1 MLPLRRG
8 HFLSFYRRET
18 KKFSLEER
26 GQPKFFSSSPRG
38 RRLSLLKAKD
48 ANGNALEN
56 SNLSVSQSGN
66 SRRIRSFSTRFFF
79 RGARVACVLVTVF
92 FLTLNVVFSLFFHAS
107 CVAGDELKEKR
118 GKNFEYSMRKT
129 KRKRARA
136 RKRERVNEREREF
149 VTQKPT
155 VLLLL
160 ILLKCAEEDFRRSFF
175 YFTRKQETSQSDVPV
190 KPPNAS
196 KYSPD

>member
-66 SRRIRSFSTRFFF
+66 SRRIRSFFTRFFF

-92 FLTLNVVFSLFFHAS
+92 FLPLNVVFLFFFARL
-107 CVAGDELKEKR
+107 VWPEMNNEKR
-118 GKNFEYSMRKT
+118 GKKYLRKT

-136 RKRERVNEREREF
+136 EERESERERESSLR
-149 VTQKPT
+149 KN
-155 VLLLL
+155 LL
-160 ILLKCAEEDFRRSFF
+160 CC
-175 YFTRKQETSQSDVPV
+175 YF
-190 KPPNAS
+190 
-196 KYSPD
+196 

>member
-66 SRRIRSFSTRFFF
+66 SRRIRSFFTRFFF

-92 FLTLNVVFSLFFHAS
+92 FLTLKCCFFSFFS
-107 CVAGDELKEKR
+107 RVLCAGEREK
-118 GKNFEYSMRKT
+118 GEKILAKQSGS
-129 KRKRARA
+129 ARA
-136 RKRERVNEREREF
+136 RKRERVNERERVRYAKTYYA
-149 VTQKPT
+149 VTFDAAKMRGGGFPAIFFLFHPQTRNFAIRRARQTSKREQ
-155 VLLLL
+155 VLSGL
-160 ILLKCAEEDFRRSFF
+160 
-175 YFTRKQETSQSDVPV
+175 TR
-190 KPPNAS
+190 NRG
-196 KYSPD
+196 

>member
-48 ANGNALEN
+48 AKGNALEN

-66 SRRIRSFSTRFFF
+66 SRRIRSFFTRFFF

-92 FLTLNVVFSLFFHAS
+92 FLTLKCCFFSFFS
-107 CVAGDELKEKR
+107 RVLCAGEREK
-118 GKNFEYSMRKT
+118 GEKILAKQSGS
-129 KRKRARA
+129 ARA
-136 RKRERVNEREREF
+136 RKRERVNEREF

-155 VLLLL
+155 MLLLL
-160 ILLKCAEEDFRRSFF
+160 KLLKCAEEDFRRSFF